1 MLILCN
7 PHNPGGRVWSADEL
21 RTLAEICCENEIMVV
36 SDEIH
41 SDLALPGYRH
51 TPFATVS
58 PEAEKISLTLMAP
71 SKTFNIAGIVSS
83 FAVIPNKVIRER
95 YLGYLEPRELT
106 QGTLFAY
113 TATTAAYDKCDEWL
127 FELIEYVQGNIDY
140 VNNYFIEN
148 IPQIKVMLPEA
159 SFLIWLDCTA
169 LHLSQAELVKFFVEQ
184 AKLALNDGTM
194 FGPGGEGYMRLN
206 VGTPRKVLEQALNNL
221 KKAIQQ

>member
-1 MLILCN
+1 
-7 PHNPGGRVWSADEL
+7 
-21 RTLAEICCENEIMVV
+21 
-36 SDEIH
+36 
-41 SDLALPGYRH
+41 
-51 TPFATVS
+51 
-58 PEAEKISLTLMAP
+58 
-71 SKTFNIAGIVSS
+71 
-83 FAVIPNKVIRER
+83 VIPNKVIRER